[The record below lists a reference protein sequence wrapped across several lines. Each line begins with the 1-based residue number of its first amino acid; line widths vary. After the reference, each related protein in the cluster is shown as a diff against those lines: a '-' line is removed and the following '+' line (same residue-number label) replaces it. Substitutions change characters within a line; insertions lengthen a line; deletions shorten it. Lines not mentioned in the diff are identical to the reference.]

1 MPHHYDLTLPWN
13 VGVQGKQVL
22 AFINDDFAVFR
33 MQAGAGTGKTFGLR
47 RRVLRIR
54 HPGGLNVPHER
65 VLVCA
70 FNRVIARDLERD
82 VRAELEP
89 LGLALPAIKTIH
101 ALCSMLLGG
110 QLPRLLLSRETE
122 EMLYD
127 VLETH
132 AVLRTQYSHPAA
144 VRALR
149 EHEAGFRD
157 HTALMQAVRR
167 WLGEH
172 GAGLIGDVPR
182 RVDAA
187 IRAGELQD
195 RYDHILADEWQD
207 LTETETHVVVG
218 LRAAGA
224 SLAALGDRKQSI
236 YAFRGNYVG
245 GLDGL
250 TALVQEPI
258 TEGTMD
264 ECRRCP
270 GVIVAL
276 GNSVMALEGEPLRPV
291 HEGGQLH
298 RVRWNTPTDEADGM
312 GREIARVYRAAAPHA
327 TQLVLV
333 TRRAWGYAVRN
344 AIRRVDDTL
353 PVQTVFAEDAL
364 ETWPAREAFVFLSIL
379 GEPRDAVTLRDWIA
393 YQQPQEG
400 KDYLAPKR
408 NAPAY
413 LRLQAE
419 GGALTRE
426 RARELADRPLA
437 GFQGAGRGNVLL
449 RLQRLRDLL
458 VDVPLDDTPASLVAH
473 VLDPDRWVDFAGEE
487 ADLARED
494 ITRLRIESERIIA
507 EPTIRTLGDVVRQL
521 RYRVAT
527 REPIGAEDAGGVRI
541 VTMWGAKGLTAD
553 YVYLVGLCDE
563 ALPGPH
569 DEQSTGLTEAQHND
583 EQRRL
588 LYVSV
593 TRARKALVLSRPTK
607 IKRGQVKTQRL
618 LERSAGGRWWQSLTD
633 TRFFIDIR
641 PPTLPNTVSGE
652 AWAGVELPG

>member
-1 MPHHYDLTLPWN
+1 MPNGYDRTLPWN
-13 VGVQGKQVL
+13 VGVDGDQVL

-33 MQAGAGTGKTFGLR
+33 MQAGAGTGKTFGLC

-54 HPGGLNVPHER
+54 HPDGLAVAHER

-70 FNRVIARDLERD
+70 FNRVIARDLEREI
-82 VRAELEP
+82 RAELEP

-101 ALCSMLLGG
+101 ALCSLLLGG
-110 QLPRLLLSRETE
+110 QLPRLLLARETE

-127 VLETH
+127 VLEAH
-132 AVLRTQYSHPAA
+132 AVLRAQYSHPAA

-149 EHEAGFRD
+149 EHEAGFHE
-157 HTALMQAVRR
+157 HTALMQGVRG
-167 WLGEH
+167 WLTEH

-187 IRAGELQD
+187 IRAGELHD

-218 LRAAGA
+218 LRTAGG

-245 GLDGL
+245 GLGGL
-250 TALVQEPI
+250 NALVQEPI

-276 GNSVMALEGEPLRPV
+276 GNAVMALEGEPLRPTR
-291 HEGGQLH
+291 EGGQLH
-298 RVRWNTPTDEADGM
+298 RVRWNTPADEANGI
-312 GREIARVYRAAAPHA
+312 GAEIARVYRAAPADA
-327 TQLVLV
+327 THLVLV

-353 PVQTVFAEDAL
+353 PVHTVFAEDAL
-364 ETWPAREAFVFLSIL
+364 ETWPAREAFIFLSIL

-400 KDYLAPKR
+400 KDYLGPKR

-413 LRLQAE
+413 LRLKAD
-419 GGALTRE
+419 GGVLTRE
-426 RARELADRPLA
+426 RAIDLAGHPLA
-437 GFQGAGRGNVLL
+437 AFHGTGRGNVLH

-458 VDVPLDDTPASLVAH
+458 ADVPLDEAPVAVVAH
-473 VLDPDRWVDFAGEE
+473 VLDPDRWIDFAGEE

-494 ITRLRIESERIIA
+494 IARLKIEADRIIA
-507 EPTIRTLGDVVRQL
+507 DPSTRTLGDIVRQL
-521 RYRVAT
+521 RYRIAT
-527 REPIGAEDAGGVRI
+527 REPVGAEDAGGVRI
-541 VTMWGAKGLTAD
+541 VTLWGAKGLTAD

-593 TRARKALVLSRPTK
+593 TRARQSLVLSRPAK
-607 IKRGQVKTQRL
+607 IQRGQVKMQRL
-618 LERSAGGRWWQSLTD
+618 LERRPGNNWWQNLTD
-633 TRFFIDIR
+633 TRFFDDIR
-641 PPTLPNTVSGE
+641 LPTLPDTVIG
-652 AWAGVELPG
+652 AGWTGLQLPG